1 MWKVIRIFATEKE
14 LLIMTIIYP
23 YRMLLAVTV
32 AVCVSFTVHAQTLE
46 QLWQHPTNDYR
57 MKTWW
62 FFGYEHTTDEG
73 ITADVEALSKAGSL
87 ELCRV
92 TFPEY
97 W

>member
-1 MWKVIRIFATEKE
+1 M
-14 LLIMTIIYP
+14 IIKYLH
-23 YRMLLAVTV
+23 RTLLAVTM
-32 AVCVSFTVHAQTLE
+32 AICASLTVHAQTLE

-92 TFPEY
+92 TFPE
-97 W
+97 